1 MNKIRQKFAVGCSPN
16 NHLIYGAVFRVTFK
30 TLRCFS
36 HFSTQSHRTGTWVD
50 NAYTH
55 WYKYTH
61 NELYLHIQ
69 MYRAHTHIYKLHHYR
84 ITSVNLHVLCIY
96 IYVCMYV
103 CVLMCYIYKW
113 KYIHIYIY
121 VNITC
126 YHLLQTFANINAC
139 IHSTR
144 TRTHKNVYIYI
155 HNQSYHILHEHSQ
168 CWMDNSCR
176 MFTVAIWNNHSPY
189 KKSPT

>member
-1 MNKIRQKFAVGCSPN
+1 MFRGPSAWDRLCRNTVIGVYLYIYIIYIYSIYIYIYILNRNMNKIRQKFAVGCSPN

-96 IYVCMYV
+96 IYICMYV
-103 CVLMCYIYKW
+103 CICVFWCVISTNEN
-113 KYIHIYIY
+113 IYIY
-121 VNITC
+121 I
-126 YHLLQTFANINAC
+126 
-139 IHSTR
+139 
-144 TRTHKNVYIYI
+144 YIY
-155 HNQSYHILHEHSQ
+155 
-168 CWMDNSCR
+168 M
-176 MFTVAIWNNHSPY
+176 
-189 KKSPT
+189 

>member
-1 MNKIRQKFAVGCSPN
+1 MHIHTDTSIHTMNYIC
-16 NHLIYGAVFRVTFK
+16 T
-30 TLRCFS
+30 
-36 HFSTQSHRTGTWVD
+36 
-50 NAYTH
+50 
-55 WYKYTH
+55 YKCTV
-61 NELYLHIQ
+61 
-69 MYRAHTHIYKLHHYR
+69 HTHIYKLHHYR

-103 CVLMCYIYKW
+103 CVCFDVLYLQMKIYTYIYIC
-113 KYIHIYIY
+113 KYHMLSLIANICKYKCMHTQHAHAHTQKRIYIY
-121 VNITC
+121 T
-126 YHLLQTFANINAC
+126 
-139 IHSTR
+139 
-144 TRTHKNVYIYI
+144 

>member
-96 IYVCMYV
+96 IYMYV
-103 CVLMCYIYKW
+103 CMCVFWCVISTNEN
-113 KYIHIYIY
+113 IYIY
-121 VNITC
+121 IYIC
-126 YHLLQTFANINAC
+126 KYHMLSLIANICKYKCMHTQHAHAHTQKR
-139 IHSTR
+139 I
-144 TRTHKNVYIYI
+144 YIYT
-155 HNQSYHILHEHSQ
+155 QSIISYTTWTLSMLDGQ
-168 CWMDNSCR
+168 
-176 MFTVAIWNNHSPY
+176 FL
-189 KKSPT
+189 

>member
-1 MNKIRQKFAVGCSPN
+1 MNYIC
-16 NHLIYGAVFRVTFK
+16 T
-30 TLRCFS
+30 
-36 HFSTQSHRTGTWVD
+36 
-50 NAYTH
+50 
-55 WYKYTH
+55 YKCTV
-61 NELYLHIQ
+61 
-69 MYRAHTHIYKLHHYR
+69 HTHIYKLHHYR

-96 IYVCMYV
+96 IYIYVCMYV
-103 CVLMCYIYKW
+103 CMCVFWCVISTNEY
-113 KYIHIYIY
+113 IYIY

-189 KKSPT
+189 IKNHPPRHLPWACQKGRMYQTAQWVIAP